1 MEKDSMD
8 WLAFLPSWR
17 DSELSGTV
25 ANRLLDKLQYSDMLV
40 RHNHIPR
47 AFKETFEWIFH
58 EPCSDNAGMAWSSFR
73 GWLSNNSDTYWI
85 TGKAGS
91 GKSTLMKMIYHDVR
105 TKALL
110 SKWCKG
116 KPLVTAAFFFW
127 NSGSKLQMSQ
137 EGFLRSIIY
146 QALEQRQKI
155 IAKSTPL
162 PTTWDAFALSIDYSE
177 HEGREGPWKWEDLTQ
192 ALKFLT
198 EEDERSPIN
207 YAFFIDGLDEFDG
220 DKSKL
225 LSLLCRLGTYPSIK
239 LCVSSRPWVEFEDAF
254 KQKPH
259 LILQHRTHGDIRQ
272 YVEKNL
278 TLHPA
283 FRELQHGNPAY
294 ASKLM
299 DNITSKASGVFLWV
313 VLVVRSLRE
322 GLAEGDRI
330 SDLQYRLDDIPE
342 ELNDLFKKMLG
353 TLRPA
358 LFKRSSQL
366 FQIFRAAKTKPS
378 ILTLSFADEEDSEYC
393 RRREC
398 SPLSAEETYYRAVTM
413 CRRLNSRCRG
423 LLEVSTHSPRVRTS
437 PDRGT
442 LEPDEEEEDA
452 NVKEFAKDITRNDL
466 LPEGLTCSMSKELRH
481 QYGQH
486 LANST
491 VQYMHRTVKDF
502 ISTPDVWAFIMS
514 GSEKHFMPKACL
526 CRSFILQLKT
536 LSPVSLWVSDG
547 QFWDMILWGL
557 EYAVS
562 VANTSLESHIWLLD
576 SLDQAA
582 TSVSWARGGQ
592 IITLLEKY
600 KLSES
605 SHWGAILSKRP
616 EEVGFLPFAVRC
628 RLNQYVEAKLGA
640 HHRADIEVYTK
651 LLHVAVSSSGVPF
664 LYRGG
669 TIPEVSLVKAL
680 LEGGASPNQKIEGSS
695 SWQNVVQSID
705 KPDGASWRQIRE
717 AFKQY
722 SVESLPTHSEAL
734 DLAPRKRGRTASI
747 SKRKVGSAPISSAG
761 LYDLVGLNN
770 STDTICG
777 GRVAARHGAYRSMGK
792 TVSIN
797 RDSKVDCLN
806 EMDSDEELSL
816 PPAEIISEAI
826 TNMFYC
832 QEVGSETNLR
842 TDLGTPAI
850 PLDYHRNT
858 SGGFLRNA
866 RPVAPFS
873 LGMQH
878 SEELSKQA
886 TTSIL
891 EKSVRWPTKV
901 KSLFYKT
908 KVTGDP

>member
-1 MEKDSMD
+1 MEKDLMD
-8 WLAFLPSWR
+8 WQAFLPTWR
-17 DSELSGTV
+17 NSEVSGTV
-25 ANRLLDKLQYSDMLV
+25 TNRLLDKLQYSDMLA

-47 AFKETFEWIFH
+47 AFKETFEWLFH
-58 EPCSDNAGMAWSSFR
+58 EPCSDSTGITWSSFR
-73 GWLSNNSDTYWI
+73 GWLSNNSNTYWI

-91 GKSTLMKMIYHDVR
+91 GKSTLMKMIYNDVR

-110 SKWCKG
+110 GKWCEG

-155 IAKSTPL
+155 IAKTTPL
-162 PTTWDAFALSIDYSE
+162 PGTWDAFALSIDYSE
-177 HEGREGPWKWEDLTQ
+177 HAGREGPWKWEDLTQ
-192 ALKFLT
+192 ALKFLM
-198 EEDERSPIN
+198 EEDEQSPIN
-207 YAFFIDGLDEFDG
+207 YVFFIDGLDEFDG

-225 LSLLCRLGTYPSIK
+225 LSLLCRLGTYPNIK

-259 LILQHRTHGDIRQ
+259 LILQHRTRGDIRQ

-294 ASKLM
+294 ASTLM
-299 DNITSKASGVFLWV
+299 ENITSKASGVFLWI
-313 VLVVRSLRE
+313 VLVVRSLCE
-322 GLAEGDRI
+322 GLTEGDRI

-358 LFKRSSQL
+358 LFKHSSQL
-366 FQIFRAAKTKPS
+366 FQIFRAAKAKPS

-413 CRRLNSRCRG
+413 CRRLNSRCKG
-423 LLEVSTHSPRVRTS
+423 LLEVSTHSRRGRTS
-437 PDRGT
+437 PDRG
-442 LEPDEEEEDA
+442 LSEPDDGDEDI
-452 NVKEFAKDITRNDL
+452 NVKEFAKDITRNDSL
-466 LPEGLTCSMSKELRH
+466 MNELRH

-502 ISTPDVWAFIMS
+502 ISTPDVWDFIMS

-536 LSPVSLWVSDG
+536 LSPASLLVSDV

-562 VANTSLESHIWLLD
+562 VASTSLESHVWLLD
-576 SLDQAA
+576 GLDQAA
-582 TSVSWARGGQ
+582 ASVSRAQGGF
-592 IITLLEKY
+592 ITLLEKY
-600 KLSES
+600 NLSES

-616 EEVGFLPFAVRC
+616 EEVGFLSFAVRC
-628 RLNQYVEAKLGA
+628 RLNQYVEAKLRA
-640 HHRADIEVYTK
+640 HHRADIEIYTK

-669 TIPEVSLVKAL
+669 TIPEVSLVKAP

-695 SWQNVVQSID
+695 SWQHVVQSVD
-705 KPDGASWRQIRE
+705 SADGALWRQIRE
-717 AFKQY
+717 AFEQY
-722 SVESLPTHSEAL
+722 SVESLPTHSKAL
-734 DLAPRKRGRTASI
+734 DLVPRNRGRTASI
-747 SKRKVGSAPISSAG
+747 SKRKLGSTPISSAG
-761 LYDLVGLNN
+761 LYNLVGLNK
-770 STDTICG
+770 STDTICS
-777 GRVAARHGAYRSMGK
+777 GRVAVRQGAYRSIGT

-797 RDSKVDCLN
+797 RDSRVDSLN
-806 EMDSDEELSL
+806 EIDSDEELSL
-816 PPAEIISEAI
+816 PPAGIVSEAI
-826 TNMFYC
+826 TNMSY
-832 QEVGSETNLR
+832 
-842 TDLGTPAI
+842 
-850 PLDYHRNT
+850 
-858 SGGFLRNA
+858 
-866 RPVAPFS
+866 
-873 LGMQH
+873 
-878 SEELSKQA
+878 
-886 TTSIL
+886 
-891 EKSVRWPTKV
+891 VRR
-901 KSLFYKT
+901 
-908 KVTGDP
+908 